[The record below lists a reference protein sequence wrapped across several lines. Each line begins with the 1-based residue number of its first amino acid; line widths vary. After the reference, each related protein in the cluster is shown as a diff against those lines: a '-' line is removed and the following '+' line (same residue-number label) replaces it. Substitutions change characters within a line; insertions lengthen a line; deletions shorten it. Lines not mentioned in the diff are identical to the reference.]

1 MHSLSPFERDL
12 ISEGHAPLAGL
23 DEAGRG
29 PLAGPVTAA
38 AVIFHPDTHIEGMED
53 SKKLTPL
60 QRTALAADIQRKSLA
75 WAVSDVDVTEIDRI
89 NILQASI
96 LAMHRA
102 VEQLALPP
110 GFLLVDGNRFHHP
123 RLPFRTIVKGDSL
136 CFSIAAASILAKVH
150 RDALMDDYD
159 QTWPAYGFAR
169 HRGYAT
175 AAHVAALREHGPCP
189 IHRRSFT
196 VRALVHPT
204 DPASQEA
211 LFDDRATSPDDRT
224 PHSHRHGPRR
234 RNPRG

>member
-1 MHSLSPFERDL
+1 MHALSSLERDL
-12 ISEGHAPLAGL
+12 IAEGRAPLAGL

-38 AVIFHPDTHIEGMED
+38 AVVFDPDTTIEGMDD
-53 SKKLTPL
+53 SKRLSHL
-60 QRTALAADIQRKSLA
+60 QRTVLAAEIQRKSLA
-75 WAVSDVDVTEIDRI
+75 WAIADVDVTEIDRI

-102 VEQLALPP
+102 VEALAVAPA
-110 GFLLVDGNRFHHP
+110 FLLVDGNRFHHP

-159 QTWPAYGFAR
+159 RRWPAYGFAR

-175 AAHVAALREHGPCP
+175 PAHIEALRVHGPCP
-189 IHRRSFT
+189 MHRTTFS
-196 VRALVHPT
+196 VRAL
-204 DPASQEA
+204 DPASDPATQEA
-211 LFDDRATSPDDRT
+211 LFDDRT
-224 PHSHRHGPRR
+224 PHPQRHRPRR
-234 RNPRG
+234 RNPRR